1 MFPLDSLEQQSIND
15 KQSPAYDQVRALD
28 NTSHHGRDA
37 PVPVLLRVDNDKRRD
52 QTGQGVGRA
61 REVDPVEL
69 PDVVGPPAEGQ
80 PRQAGGADA
89 AGDGGDDEQR
99 HVLDV
104 AEHGAGGGR
113 LGGQLRVVGQVADAG
128 EGAREDDEAGE
139 QDPAEEG
146 GEDVVQ
152 ARDLVEAEEHL
163 HVAGLQG
170 VYPLQ
175 AGGGPP
181 LRAIAAC
188 DCPHGRVAR
197 RR

>member
-1 MFPLDSLEQQSIND
+1 M
-15 KQSPAYDQVRALD
+15 
-28 NTSHHGRDA
+28 
-37 PVPVLLRVDNDKRRD
+37 LLRVDNDEGRD
-52 QTGQGVGRA
+52 QTGQGIGRA

-80 PRQAGGADA
+80 PRQACGAYA

-99 HVLDV
+99 DILD
-104 AEHGAGGGR
+104 AIEHGAGGGG
-113 LGGQLRVVGQVADAG
+113 LVLQLRVVGEVADAG
-128 EGAREDDEAGE
+128 EGSREDDEAGE

-152 ARDLVEAEEHL
+152 AGDLVEAEEHL

-181 LRAIAAC
+181 LGAIAR

-197 RR
+197 RG